1 MYCVIPILVK
11 KYICIEQCPEV
22 NGPNIIDSF
31 KIQNTDFLDFLNI
44 SNNSEKLN
52 LRLAYNFTESNKW

>member
-1 MYCVIPILVK
+1 MYCLIPILVK

-22 NGPNIIDSF
+22 NGANINDGC

-52 LRLAYNFTESNKW
+52 LRLAHNLTESNKW